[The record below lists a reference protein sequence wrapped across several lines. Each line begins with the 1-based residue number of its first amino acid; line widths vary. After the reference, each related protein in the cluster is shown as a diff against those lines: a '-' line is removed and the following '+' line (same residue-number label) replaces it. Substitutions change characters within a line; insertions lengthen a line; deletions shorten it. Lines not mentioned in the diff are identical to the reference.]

1 MTDGGSKDDNSP
13 CGVGALQ
20 AGVFWLLE
28 EKILH
33 KGRSGVNRG
42 DRKIF
47 GGKRRMSPDR
57 FCLIRATASYRWS
70 SFLAFVEGHEGRVP
84 LISNGNLFTLPSREE
99 ENDGVVNHDKPWSL
113 EMLESF
119 NELCD
124 YPPSLSTLRFEGG
137 DLHWRL
143 LH

>member
-28 EKILH
+28 EKILL

-70 SFLAFVEGHEGRVP
+70 SFLAFVERHEGRVP
-84 LISNGNLFTLPSREE
+84 LIIKCTDGEINESRFVMRVGAFVGREL
-99 ENDGVVNHDKPWSL
+99 GVR
-113 EMLESF
+113 
-119 NELCD
+119 
-124 YPPSLSTLRFEGG
+124 RFSQN
-137 DLHWRL
+137 RR
-143 LH
+143 